1 MGTPIF
7 AVESLKKIHQSGYNI
22 SAVICPID
30 KPAGRGQKLTSCEVK
45 KYAQSQNFKILQPK
59 SLKDE
64 EFIKNLKTI
73 NADIFVV
80 VAFRMLPKE
89 VWSIPKY
96 GTFNIHGSLLPN
108 YRGAAP
114 INWAIINGEHT
125 TGVTSFFINESI
137 DSGAIILKKKCSIG
151 PKETAGDIHDKLMV
165 LGSNL
170 AVETCDA
177 ILNNKINPIPQK
189 EHENLY
195 NAPKLYKNNC
205 KIDWNKSTI
214 EIYNLIRGLSPYPSA
229 WTNFTSPTN
238 ELKSI
243 KIHQALYKI
252 EFHNKNIGE
261 IETNKKEMK
270 IYTRDGFINILQ
282 IQIPGKIKM
291 HITSFLNGLNHKS
304 YKKAL

>member
-7 AVESLKKIHQSGYNI
+7 AVESLKKIHESGYNI

-30 KPAGRGQKLTSCEVK
+30 KPAGRGQKLTACEVK
-45 KYAQSQNFKILQPK
+45 KYAQSQNFKILQPN
-59 SLKDE
+59 SLKDQ
-64 EFIKNLKTI
+64 EFIKKLKKI

-114 INWAIINGEHT
+114 INWAIINGEQT

-177 ILNNKINPIPQK
+177 ILNNKINAIPQK
-189 EHENLY
+189 EHENLH

-229 WTNFTSPTN
+229 WTNFTSPKN

-243 KIHQALYKI
+243 KIHQASYKI

-261 IETNKKEMK
+261 IKTNKKEMK
-270 IYTRDGFINILQ
+270 IYTRDGFINVLQ

>member
-7 AVESLKKIHQSGYNI
+7 AVESLKKIHESGYNI

-30 KPAGRGQKLTSCEVK
+30 NPAGRGQKLTACEVK

-59 SLKDE
+59 SLKDQ
-64 EFIKNLKTI
+64 EFIKKLKKI

-151 PKETAGDIHDKLMV
+151 PKETAGDIHDKLML

-177 ILNNKINPIPQK
+177 ILNNKINAIPQK
-189 EHENLY
+189 EHENLH
-195 NAPKLYKNNC
+195 NAPKLYKNN
-205 KIDWNKSTI
+205 
-214 EIYNLIRGLSPYPSA
+214 
-229 WTNFTSPTN
+229 
-238 ELKSI
+238 
-243 KIHQALYKI
+243 
-252 EFHNKNIGE
+252 
-261 IETNKKEMK
+261 
-270 IYTRDGFINILQ
+270 
-282 IQIPGKIKM
+282 
-291 HITSFLNGLNHKS
+291 
-304 YKKAL
+304 